1 VKAKTGP
8 GKKPPK
14 KNNSSPRSRGKKIT
28 FEDGVKAALIAGAI
42 VCAAV
47 IGAGGFFLIRSV
59 LSENVTPPSE
69 SSALDE
75 TAGAGSEAAEAE
87 APAASA
93 NTDSGLELLPELE
106 AAIQE
111 LGAES
116 ADGTPGVFSAPQ
128 KPPNESRPGA
138 LPPDRRGILIFVIDD
153 AGNNLRELEGFL
165 SFPGPLTMAV
175 LPGLSYSAEAAK
187 RIRAAGKEVFLHQ
200 PMEPLG
206 SQDPGPGAIKT
217 GMSPSEVKAILEKN
231 LAEIWPVAGLN
242 NHEGSRA
249 TMDPVIMRAVLE
261 TARDKRICFLDS
273 KTIADTASPGISK
286 ELAFPIAQRDI
297 FLDNEQDRESII
309 KYIEEGCKK
318 SEQNGYA
325 IMIGHTWS
333 PKLAA
338 ILTELYPGLVKRGY
352 YLTTVSAIL
361 DPGK

>member
-8 GKKPPK
+8 GKPK
-14 KNNSSPRSRGKKIT
+14 KTRSSKRKLT

-42 VCAAV
+42 VCAGV
-47 IGAGGFFLIRSV
+47 LGTGGFFLVRSL
-59 LSENVTPPSE
+59 LSENFTPPSE
-69 SSALDE
+69 ISAAD
-75 TAGAGSEAAEAE
+75 TAAETGSPAE
-87 APAASA
+87 STGLPEGSPPGE
-93 NTDSGLELLPELE
+93 GLELLPELE
-106 AAIQE
+106 AAIKE
-111 LGAES
+111 LGAETVPETSLKPGEQPKQS
-116 ADGTPGVFSAPQ
+116 AS
-128 KPPNESRPGA
+128 
-138 LPPDRRGILIFVIDD
+138 LPSERRGILIFVIDD

-175 LPGLSYSAEAAK
+175 LPGLPYSAEAAK
-187 RIRAAGKEVFLHQ
+187 RIRAAGKEAFLHQ

-206 SQDPGPGAIKT
+206 SQDPGPGAVKT
-217 GMSPSEVKAILEKN
+217 GMSPAEVKAIVEKN

-242 NHEGSRA
+242 NHEGSKA
-249 TMDPVIMRAVLE
+249 TMDPVIMKAVLE

-273 KTIADTASPGISK
+273 KTIADTASAAVSK

-338 ILTELYPGLVKRGY
+338 ILTELYPSLVKRGY